1 MLSLHKDW
9 VNLRKSKNKTSEA
22 ARKRVQEF
30 EETLEKLF
38 PAYPS
43 DIESQIEKDILWSEQ
58 DKIDDKLFWDDQKD
72 PNRRKMIIGKEDEKY
87 EERVT
92 AKQAKETKE
101 QERRDKDKNV
111 EKGEKFKSNT
121 EDDEPDTK
129 GESEPEDT
137 MLDINENEDSEY
149 VEPSKRVNAPKVI
162 TLEVPRNVMK
172 YSALSNMRF
181 KGSARSHAMIV
192 ANTVAASGGNVSDF
206 FISPRTAQ
214 RYRKDVVTTRA
225 DQVRTEFTAKVNQIG
240 RKFVLHFDGKIV
252 KEFTKGTR
260 LNGERMAIF
269 LSSPDLPQPQLLG
282 VPRIEG
288 GSGEEITQG
297 IISVL
302 NQWGISGD
310 HILAMSFDTSASNT
324 GAWNGACVKLEVVL
338 KKQVLYLACRHHIS
352 ELHIKHV
359 ATTVGRPTKGN
370 EE

>member
-137 MLDINENEDSEY
+137 MLDINEN
-149 VEPSKRVNAPKVI
+149 
-162 TLEVPRNVMK
+162 
-172 YSALSNMRF
+172 
-181 KGSARSHAMIV
+181 
-192 ANTVAASGGNVSDF
+192 
-206 FISPRTAQ
+206 
-214 RYRKDVVTTRA
+214 
-225 DQVRTEFTAKVNQIG
+225 
-240 RKFVLHFDGKIV
+240 
-252 KEFTKGTR
+252 
-260 LNGERMAIF
+260 
-269 LSSPDLPQPQLLG
+269 
-282 VPRIEG
+282 
-288 GSGEEITQG
+288 
-297 IISVL
+297 
-302 NQWGISGD
+302 
-310 HILAMSFDTSASNT
+310 
-324 GAWNGACVKLEVVL
+324 
-338 KKQVLYLACRHHIS
+338 
-352 ELHIKHV
+352 
-359 ATTVGRPTKGN
+359 
-370 EE
+370 